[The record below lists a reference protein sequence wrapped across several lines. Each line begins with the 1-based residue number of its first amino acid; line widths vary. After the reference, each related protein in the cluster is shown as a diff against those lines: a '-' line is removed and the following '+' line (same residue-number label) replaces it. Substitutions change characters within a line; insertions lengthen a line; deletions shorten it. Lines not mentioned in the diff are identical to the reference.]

1 MDDVNTGVS
10 SSAADPGV
18 NNAAA
23 FLWEGWYGVNGE
35 GSDEMKEMASS
46 SSSVSKGVPPVVMGG
61 AAGTLLVFFLAVD
74 AALSCFFCMAAL
86 RVGEGCN
93 LISSLFNGAFSY
105 VSMLFLALKKLSTDG
120 CILSRTTSTALECAV
135 YSR

>member
-23 FLWEGWYGVNGE
+23 FLWEGWWYGVNGE

-86 RVGEGCN
+86 RVGEGC
-93 LISSLFNGAFSY
+93 LMVPFHMFR
-105 VSMLFLALKKLSTDG
+105 
-120 CILSRTTSTALECAV
+120 C
-135 YSR
+135 YS